1 MNRTADWSWRGFGVL
16 TVVFMMTPLVLVII
30 FSFGE
35 SAMTNFP
42 MGGVTFK
49 WYEELFATREFWN
62 AFRNTM
68 IIAAFVAITSTVIG
82 TMAAIVLARM
92 RPKLSGPWLIAL
104 CLPIMMPPLV
114 VGVALLVYFVRWVEI
129 ELSLV
134 TVILGHLLVTQPFVI
149 LIVYARMATFDY
161 AVVDSARDLG
171 AGPWTT
177 FVTVTLPIVRS
188 TINWCSA
195 HRACHLARRVHH
207 YLLQHRRRQHAA
219 DLCVRQDPHDAGPD
233 DQCHRHDP
241 DRFDCRLDGP
251 GAQVEPL
258 SGLERV
264 DAY

>member
-1 MNRTADWSWRGFGVL
+1 MNRTADWSWRGFGAL

-114 VGVALLVYFVRWVEI
+114 IGIALLVYFVRWVDI

-188 TINWCSA
+188 TIVGAALIALAISLDEFIITFFNIGGGNTLPTFVFGKIRTTLDPTINAIATILIVLTVGSTVLA
-195 HRACHLARRVHH
+195 LRLSRYRA
-207 YLLQHRRRQHAA
+207 
-219 DLCVRQDPHDAGPD
+219 
-233 DQCHRHDP
+233 
-241 DRFDCRLDGP
+241 
-251 GAQVEPL
+251 
-258 SGLERV
+258 
-264 DAY
+264 